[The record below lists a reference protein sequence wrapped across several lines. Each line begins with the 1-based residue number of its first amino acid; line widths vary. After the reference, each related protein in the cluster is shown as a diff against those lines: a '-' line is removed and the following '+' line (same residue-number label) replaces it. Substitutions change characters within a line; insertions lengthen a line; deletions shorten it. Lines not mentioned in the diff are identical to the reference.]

1 MHLYKQAKLLSLFT
15 FFPDDLVSNYQSK
28 VALSYVAVAVGK
40 IFVACFHLGNFS
52 CVRATSQVV
61 VVAKVE
67 VGATLT
73 IQSCSFTS

>member
-1 MHLYKQAKLLSLFT
+1 MSVLSLG
-15 FFPDDLVSNYQSK
+15 LSYLHK

-40 IFVACFHLGNFS
+40 LFVACFHLGNFS
-52 CVRATSQVV
+52 CADASLQI

-67 VGATLT
+67 DGDNLT